1 MDGLRWILLV
11 AGVLV
16 VVGVLLFSRRQ
27 ANKSEQRAA
36 DAADSGLDAAASA
49 AGDRV
54 EPVLGSG
61 GESDYS
67 ASTDAQASYADRIPP
82 LGGEQVDIEDIVPPG
97 GGAAAEPSL
106 EPQPAA
112 DDAMDDDGAV
122 EEGID
127 SDLDRDP
134 ANVPQKIVTVRI
146 VGNGD
151 DTFPGDKLVLSLR
164 GIGMRHGRFG
174 IFHRY
179 DGNDE
184 QRVVFS
190 AASLVEPGSFDLE
203 NLKDQTFPGISL
215 FMVLP
220 GPIDGAEAFDSMMAA
235 SRTLTQSLSAELLDE
250 TGSTLSIQRERYL
263 REEIIQYQLE
273 NRLV

>member
-36 DAADSGLDAAASA
+36 DSADSGLDTAASA

-112 DDAMDDDGAV
+112 DDPMDDVGAV
-122 EEGID
+122 EEGTD

-134 ANVPQKIVTVRI
+134 ADVPQKIVTVRI